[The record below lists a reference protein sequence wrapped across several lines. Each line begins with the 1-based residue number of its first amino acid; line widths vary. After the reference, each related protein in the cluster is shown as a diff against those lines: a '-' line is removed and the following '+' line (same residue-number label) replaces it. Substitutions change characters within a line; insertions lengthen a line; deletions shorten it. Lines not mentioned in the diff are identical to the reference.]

1 MTATMIL
8 MVVTTML
15 VTMMIMMLIRLML
28 QMMIMVI
35 MIIMLLL
42 PRSMNEY
49 MLCSSVPQKANAAS
63 TLRSTID
70 NLEALVPTD
79 ARKLERVASGPPPN

>member
-8 MVVTTML
+8 MVATTML

-49 MLCSSVPQKANAAS
+49 MLCSKVV
-63 TLRSTID
+63 T
-70 NLEALVPTD
+70 
-79 ARKLERVASGPPPN
+79 SGNMQA